1 MQPRALTKFLM
12 IISILCAGKS
22 LSWAADEVSITSSQT
37 ATLYSE
43 ATDSQSVILSGSGSV
58 LGYRALEALGFVDLG
73 LEWGTYNIEGN
84 TRLHE
89 VQLSTDFISLL
100 TGISFRFSP
109 KWLEYKL
116 DVGYR
121 VSVDRMELYRTESD
135 GKVNYHKIG
144 QLNQQPFYRLG
155 LRVFL
160 GNTLFF
166 GLSREQQS
174 NVFQKGV
181 EDLKPKVQTAASTLL
196 TLGYRF
202 GGKEL
207 KVFPS
212 KIPSGSTNYN
222 DPCKLFK
229 ACN

>member
-1 MQPRALTKFLM
+1 MYQKLM
-12 IISILCAGKS
+12 MFIQLLLLLILGS
-22 LSWAADEVSITSSQT
+22 STLWAADEVSITSSQT

-43 ATDSQSVILSGSGSV
+43 ATDSQSTILSGPGSI
-58 LGYRALEALGFVDLG
+58 LSYRGLETLGFLDLG
-73 LEWGTYNIEGN
+73 LEWGTYSVEGS
-84 TRLHE
+84 TKLHE
-89 VQLSTDFISLL
+89 VQLSTDFVSLL
-100 TGISFRFSP
+100 TGLSFRFSP
-109 KWLEYKL
+109 KWLEYTL

-121 VSVDRMELYRTESD
+121 LSVDRMELYRTESD

-155 LRVFL
+155 IRIFL
-160 GNTLFF
+160 GNALFF
-166 GLSREQQS
+166 GFSREQQS
-174 NVFQKGV
+174 NLFQKGV
-181 EDLKPKVQTAASTLL
+181 EDLKPTVQTAASTLL

-212 KIPSGSTNYN
+212 KIPSGPTNYN